1 MSGPGIGPRASGIGE
16 WPRDVP
22 IGSSRPD
29 TRGPIPERVTVVRDD
44 LTFFAGDAIARPVN
58 ESLGATTALVRRLET
73 AALDGERGQRLAQQ
87 LRPAEPLAVGSAVV
101 TGAGAL
107 GAELMIHA
115 VVLGR
120 EERVTRE
127 TVRRAT
133 TSALQRAADFAV
145 VHLGIAPFGLG
156 AGNLDPDD
164 AADAMA
170 DPIARHLAAS
180 RHPER
185 LTVVVETDDEARAF
199 AAALGRAAATDTTR

>member
-1 MSGPGIGPRASGIGE
+1 MTEGGVGSGEGAVANAA
-16 WPRDVP
+16 RDVS
-22 IGSSRPD
+22 GSTATHSPPAVAARWS
-29 TRGPIPERVTVVRDD
+29 VTVDD
-44 LTFFAGDAIARPVN
+44 LSFFAGDAIARPVN

-87 LRPAEPLAVGSAVV
+87 LRPTEPLAVGSAVV

-107 GAELMIHA
+107 GAELLIHA
-115 VVLGR
+115 VVQGR

-199 AAALGRAAATDTTR
+199 AAALGRAAATGSAR